1 MYLLDTNVVSEIRK
15 IASGRADRSVAAWAR
30 GVDAA
35 QTYLSAIT
43 IGELEHGVLLAERR
57 DPDAGAMLRNWLDN
71 DVCSE
76 FEQQIL
82 PVDTAVARRAAAL
95 HVPDPAPV
103 ADALIAA
110 TALSHDMVLV
120 TRNSGDFHRFPE
132 LPVLNPWVPQQ

>member
-1 MYLLDTNVVSEIRK
+1 
-15 IASGRADRSVAAWAR
+15 
-30 GVDAA
+30 
-35 QTYLSAIT
+35 
-43 IGELEHGVLLAERR
+43 
-57 DPDAGAMLRNWLDN
+57 MLRDWLDN
-71 DVCSE
+71 DVCDE

-120 TRNSGDFHRFPE
+120 TRNAIDFHRFE
-132 LPVLNPWVPQQ
+132 IYRSHPWVRGP

>member
-1 MYLLDTNVVSEIRK
+1 MYVLDTNVVSEIRK
-15 IASGRADRSVAAWAR
+15 IDSGRADRNVANWAR

-57 DPDAGAMLRNWLDN
+57 DPPAGAVLRSWLDN
-71 DVCSE
+71 DVCGE
-76 FEQQIL
+76 LGQQIL
-82 PVDTAVARRAAAL
+82 AVDASVARTAAAL

-110 TALSHDMVLV
+110 TALIHDMILV
-120 TRNSGDFHRFPE
+120 TRNVKDFDRFQR
-132 LPVLNPWVPQQ
+132 LTVFNPWSQP

>member
-15 IASGRADRSVAAWAR
+15 ISSGRADRNVVAWAE

-35 QTYLSAIT
+35 QTYLSVIT

-57 DPDAGAMLRNWLDN
+57 DPDSGAVLRHWLDN
-71 DVCSE
+71 DVCEE

-110 TALSHDMVLV
+110 AALSHDMVLV
-120 TRNSGDFHRFPE
+120 TRNAADFHRFEE
-132 LPVLNPWVPQQ
+132 LRLVNPWDPQ

>member
-15 IASGRADRSVAAWAR
+15 VAAGRADRNVAAWAG

-57 DPDAGAMLRNWLDN
+57 DPEAGAVLRNWLDN
-71 DVCSE
+71 DVCGE

-120 TRNSGDFHRFPE
+120 TRNVGDFRCFGE
-132 LPVLNPWVPQQ
+132 LRILNPWNQQ

>member
-15 IASGRADRSVAAWAR
+15 IASGRADRNVAAWAG

-35 QTYLSAIT
+35 QIYLSAIT

-57 DPDAGAMLRNWLDN
+57 DPGAGTVLRNWLDN
-71 DVCSE
+71 DVCGE

-82 PVDTAVARRAAAL
+82 PVDTAVARRAASL

-110 TALSHDMVLV
+110 TALSHEMVIV
-120 TRNSGDFHRFPE
+120 TRNVGDFRRFEE
-132 LPVLNPWVPQQ
+132 LRILNPWIQP

>member
-15 IASGRADRSVAAWAR
+15 ISSGRADQNVAAWA
-30 GVDAA
+30 GGIDAA
-35 QTYLSAIT
+35 QTYLSVIT

-57 DPDAGAMLRNWLDN
+57 DPDSGEVLRHWLDN
-71 DVCSE
+71 DVCEE

-82 PVDTAVARRAAAL
+82 PVDTAVARQAAAL

-110 TALSHDMVLV
+110 TALSRDMVLV
-120 TRNSGDFHRFPE
+120 TRKAGDFHRFEE
-132 LPVLNPWVPQQ
+132 LSLLNPWDPQ

>member
-15 IASGRADRSVAAWAR
+15 ISSGRADRNVVAWAE

-35 QTYLSAIT
+35 QTYLSVIT

-57 DPDAGAMLRNWLDN
+57 DPDSGAVLRHWLDN
-71 DVCSE
+71 DVCEE

-95 HVPDPAPV
+95 HGPDPAPV
-103 ADALIAA
+103 ADAFIAA

-120 TRNSGDFHRFPE
+120 TRNAGDFHRFE
-132 LPVLNPWVPQQ
+132 GLSLVNPWNPQ